1 MARIFILL
9 FFSSVLIGCD
19 QGPSAE
25 EILATAQTL
34 EPLDPVLNEIY
45 QRSCRNCHTL
55 SSTGAPLTGD
65 VSAWQSRLAKGNDT
79 LLENV
84 VNGFGGMPPFGLC
97 MDCNAEQFVAL
108 IDFMANQKL
117 N

>member
-1 MARIFILL
+1 MARTLAYLIITVLL
-9 FFSSVLIGCD
+9 SACE

-25 EILATAQTL
+25 EVLARAQKLT
-34 EPLDPVLNEIY
+34 PSDPVLHEIY

-55 SSTGAPLTGD
+55 ESTKAPLTGD
-65 VSAWQSRLAKGNDT
+65 INAWQIRLEKGKDT
-79 LLENV
+79 LLNNV

-97 MDCNAEQFVAL
+97 MDCNAEQLSAL
-108 IDFMANQKL
+108 IDFMAQPN